1 MSAVAHTSESK
12 STTSASRAVAH
23 GVQAKL
29 QVGPTNDSYE
39 QEADRVA
46 TRVVGSGPTKAGNA
60 GGDGSPSAG
69 GISSPGAPVISRLV
83 QRQEEEP
90 QAKLQRQEEEP
101 QAKLQRQEEEPQAK
115 VQRQEEEEPQ
125 AKVQRQEEEPQTKL
139 QREEEEPQTKLQ
151 RQEEEP
157 QAKLQ
162 RQEEEEAQAS
172 VQRQEEEPQAKLQRQ
187 EEEEAQAKVQ
197 RQEEEEAQTNVQ
209 RQEEEEAQTK
219 VEPRAN
225 VRDKGM
231 YPVLGRVENKLFDN
245 KGKGEAM
252 DDDVRVDMEG
262 RFGADFS
269 QVRIHTGGDAAHMSK
284 ELKAQAF
291 THGSDVFFNDGKY
304 EPDSVRGKILL
315 AHELTHVV
323 QQGAAQQVPEQKVQ
337 QNNAKKD
344 TPVPD
349 PADVK
354 AKKAEKQTEEIEQ
367 QPPEAALGEGAGP
380 EGAAAGVPGTEGETP
395 AAAPPQKDEAKAAEE
410 GKGKEGA
417 EKAEKAT
424 KKGKAKGKGKG
435 KGKKGKG
442 KKGKGKSVGAFLRQT
457 TKATF
462 ESKKAAAT
470 QLAQNQKQKDDPET
484 KLKQTEKAVEPPTDE
499 AQSRANASQVETVDQ
514 VKEPEPDEAKAK
526 EELDTALDKAVP
538 SSLEEV
544 DEFKEEGKGR
554 VVGQAVKGAVVTD
567 TQEVQATYEKIE
579 ETPAPEQPEPSEALP
594 EVETPPETPPLD
606 MGDGV
611 VGTVQEEH
619 TDLSNFENETEAMLE
634 EQAIPVEELE
644 KVDEGDLAEAMGER
658 KKVKEQVKEGPK
670 EVKKLE
676 QEEKQKVD
684 QDLKKEEK
692 EGRKKMQE
700 ERQKGLE
707 GAKGDQ
713 QNTKK
718 TIEQK
723 RKEVTDHINGIYEK
737 ANTTVKQK
745 LEDLEK
751 QALADFDKGQVK
763 ATQAFEDNVNSRINA
778 FKRRR
783 YDRFGGSLLWAKD
796 KLLGMDDL
804 PEVEQIFDSE
814 KSTFIRT
821 IDQLIKQITKE
832 NQRVIQE
839 CKDLVANAK
848 KEIEEYVAG
857 LGPEL
862 QKTGQ
867 EAFTAMKTKL
877 DALDKQINDK
887 EQELQKKLAEKRE
900 AAIQAIEEKI
910 EAMKEEM
917 SGLVSKIGNLLLE
930 VALKF
935 FKWALKK
942 AGFDATQLMNII
954 NKAKSIISAIVNDP
968 IGFIMNLVNAVKG
981 GIDNFVKNI
990 KKHLIGGLISW
1001 LTGAM
1006 ADVPIQL
1013 PDTWDLKGILSLIL
1027 QVLGL
1032 TYDRIRA
1039 KLVKRVGERVVSIV
1053 ETSVEIVKTLITEG
1067 PIGLWEMI
1075 KSKADEIKQQVMDG
1089 IRDWVITQ
1097 LVKQAVIKLVSF
1109 LNPAG
1114 AIVQAIIA
1122 IYNTV
1127 MFFVENW
1134 QRIVEFVDGVFN
1146 SIGNIAKGQISAAS
1160 QKVEQVLAMTIP
1172 IILNFLARLIGLGN
1186 IGKTITG
1193 IIKKVRKPI
1202 DKVVDAVIDKVV
1214 GFAKKVVSKGK
1225 AGAKALKEKGLAV
1238 IQWWKARKKF
1248 KDKSGASHTL
1258 YFQGQGASAKLVIA
1272 STPTEIDKY
1281 LNTVTGDPKTIA
1293 AAKKIVAELK
1303 TITRSKV
1310 KPDEAKKITQKMDE
1324 LSRLLLKLAGTSL
1337 QNVTLPPSAK
1347 WSSGGGSNKFTQV
1360 EELSSKT
1367 VGGGSNP
1374 GTSSP
1379 NGFGLLQTHR
1389 LTEPARGHWVRMHMV
1404 SEKLGGKGIDSNL
1417 VPAPNSINRGAQV
1430 DSFEER
1436 AKDLVANPDQKTK
1449 KPNVIWVK
1457 TQVTRMYPGFK
1468 GTPVPYGPND
1478 FAQSVLFKAGLHY
1491 PVDKNGKTEWRK
1503 ESKVRIV
1510 EYVQIPKPNFGAAG
1524 KISINVHGE
1533 DFISRAIDASNPRR
1547 RLGFAREVIKE
1558 RTINGP
1564 FAAGNIVNFQTR
1576 MNTYWVNELG
1586 SKRGKPFRDNVAA
1599 FAGALRTG
1607 SLDW

>member
-12 STTSASRAVAH
+12 STTRVSRAVAH
-23 GVQAKL
+23 GVQARL

-46 TRVVGSGPTKAGNA
+46 ARVVGSGPTRATSA

-83 QRQEEEP
+83 RRQAEEEP

-101 QAKLQRQEEEPQAK
+101 QAKIQKQEEEPQAKLQRQEDEPQMKMQRQKEEPQAK
-115 VQRQEEEEPQ
+115 VQRQEEEEAQ
-125 AKVQRQEEEPQTKL
+125 TKAQRQEEEPQTKL
-139 QREEEEPQTKLQ
+139 QREEEEPQARLQ

-157 QAKLQ
+157 QAKL
-162 RQEEEEAQAS
+162 
-172 VQRQEEEPQAKLQRQ
+172 QRQEEEPQAKLQRQ

-197 RQEEEEAQTNVQ
+197 RQEEEEAQT
-209 RQEEEEAQTK
+209 K
-219 VEPRAN
+219 IEPRAN
-225 VRDKGM
+225 VRDKQM
-231 YPVLGRVENKLFDN
+231 YPVLGRVENKLFAN

-252 DDDVRVDMEG
+252 EDDVRVDMEG

-269 QVRIHTGGDAAHMSK
+269 QVRIHKGGDAAHMSK
-284 ELKAQAF
+284 ELQAQAF

-337 QNNAKKD
+337 QNNAQKD
-344 TPVPD
+344 APVPD

-354 AKKAEKQTEEIEQ
+354 AKEAEKQTEEIEQ
-367 QPPEAALGEGAGP
+367 QPPGAALGEGAGP
-380 EGAAAGVPGTEGETP
+380 DGATAGMPGTEGEQP
-395 AAAPPQKDEAKAAEE
+395 AASPPQEGEAKDAEE

-417 EKAEKAT
+417 EKAEKGA
-424 KKGKAKGKGKG
+424 KKGKAKGKGKS
-435 KGKKGKG
+435 KEGKG

-462 ESKKAAAT
+462 EGKKAAAS

-526 EELDTALDKAVP
+526 EELDAALNKAVP

-567 TQEVQATYEKIE
+567 TQEVQATYQKIE

-594 EVETPPETPPLD
+594 EIETPPETPPLD

-619 TDLSNFENETEAMLE
+619 TDLSDFENETEAMLE
-634 EQAIPVEELE
+634 EQPIPVEELE
-644 KVDEGDLAEAMGER
+644 KVDEGDLAEAMQER

-751 QALADFDKGQVK
+751 QALADFDKGQAK

-804 PEVEQIFDSE
+804 PEVEQIFESE

-839 CKDLVANAK
+839 CKDLVADAK

-867 EAFTAMKTKL
+867 EALTEMKTKL

-954 NKAKSIISAIVNDP
+954 NKGKAVITAIVDDP

-1006 ADVPIQL
+1006 ADVPIKL

-1075 KSKADEIKQQVMDG
+1075 KAKADEIKQQVMDG

-1214 GFAKKVVSKGK
+1214 GFAKKLVGK
-1225 AGAKALKEKGLAV
+1225 AKKGVGKLKDK
-1238 IQWWKARKKF
+1238 IISWWKVKETFTTKN
-1248 KDKSGASHTL
+1248 GESHSL
-1258 YFQGQGASAKLVIA
+1258 YFKGTGKSAKLVMASDAPKGIEERIEDRRKVASRKTNPKPLNAAQRDALTKAKKLKKDLDTFVAANQQTGKAA
-1272 STPTEIDKY
+1272 STKDIRPDIQTRLVAIRGELVKGDIIPEEEK
-1281 LNTVTGDPKTIA
+1281 LPLTNVTFQMAAGKSSWVKAEPLTKFPGNTTGQDLPA
-1293 AAKKIVAELK
+1293 GGGGPSPAGWVFAQQ
-1303 TITRSKV
+1303 SN
-1310 KPDEAKKITQKMDE
+1310 KPDPSLGTT
-1324 LSRLLLKLAGTSL
+1324 SAGTSRRSV
-1337 QNVTLPPSAK
+1337 N
-1347 WSSGGGSNKFTQV
+1347 
-1360 EELSSKT
+1360 
-1367 VGGGSNP
+1367 
-1374 GTSSP
+1374 
-1379 NGFGLLQTHR
+1379 
-1389 LTEPARGHWVRMHMV
+1389 WVRIHLL
-1404 SEKLGGKGIDSNL
+1404 SHLLHGPAQTWNL
-1417 VPAPNSINRGAQV
+1417 VPGMQGVNRNLRTLEHQTSARLKKGEHL
-1430 DSFEER
+1430 SY
-1436 AKDLVANPDQKTK
+1436 KTEVVYK
-1449 KPNVIWVK
+1449 GGKPIAGTTMTGDEADYPSK
-1457 TQVTRMYPGFK
+1457 IQVTLGKKNEGGEGYTYEAPKPIAGTYGVPGA
-1468 GTPVPYGPND
+1468 VD
-1478 FAQSVLFKAGLHY
+1478 VDALFAGLL
-1491 PVDKNGKTEWRK
+1491 
-1503 ESKVRIV
+1503 SSV
-1510 EYVQIPKPNFGAAG
+1510 EAAHARLVKQGITPTWGIINDNLKITGRPKPWLTEAHKAKIKARITELNTAAG
-1524 KISINVHGE
+1524 
-1533 DFISRAIDASNPRR
+1533 
-1547 RLGFAREVIKE
+1547 L
-1558 RTINGP
+1558 
-1564 FAAGNIVNFQTR
+1564 
-1576 MNTYWVNELG
+1576 
-1586 SKRGKPFRDNVAA
+1586 
-1599 FAGALRTG
+1599 
-1607 SLDW
+1607 

>member
-23 GVQAKL
+23 SVQAKL

-46 TRVVGSGPTKAGNA
+46 ARVVGSRPTGTSNA

-83 QRQEEEP
+83 RRQTEEEPQAKAQRQEEEP
-90 QAKLQRQEEEP
+90 QAKLQRQ
-101 QAKLQRQEEEPQAK
+101 
-115 VQRQEEEEPQ
+115 
-125 AKVQRQEEEPQTKL
+125 
-139 QREEEEPQTKLQ
+139 EEEPQTKLQ

-162 RQEEEEAQAS
+162 RQEEEEAQTKIQRQEEEEPQMK
-172 VQRQEEEPQAKLQRQ
+172 VQRQEEEEPQAKLQRQ
-187 EEEEAQAKVQ
+187 EEEP
-197 RQEEEEAQTNVQ
+197 QTKLQ

-219 VEPRAN
+219 IEPRAN
-225 VRDKGM
+225 VRDKRM
-231 YPVLGRVENKLFDN
+231 YPVLGRVENKLFAN
-245 KGKGEAM
+245 KGKGEVM

-262 RFGADFS
+262 RFGADFR
-269 QVRIHTGGDAAHMSK
+269 QVRIHKGGDAAHMSK

-337 QNNAKKD
+337 QNNAQKD
-344 TPVPD
+344 APVPD

-354 AKKAEKQTEEIEQ
+354 AKEAEKQTEEIEQ

-380 EGAAAGVPGTEGETP
+380 EGVATGVPGTEGEAP
-395 AAAPPQKDEAKAAEE
+395 AGERPTEGEAKAKDAEKTE
-410 GKGKEGA
+410 GKEGA
-417 EKAEKAT
+417 EKADKAT
-424 KKGKAKGKGKG
+424 KKGKAEGKGKS
-435 KGKKGKG
+435 KGTSKKGRGKD

-470 QLAQNQKQKDDPET
+470 QLAQAQKQKDDPET

-526 EELDTALDKAVP
+526 EELDAALDKAVP

-567 TQEVQATYEKIE
+567 TQEVQATYQKIE
-579 ETPAPEQPEPSEALP
+579 ETPEPETQEPSETLP
-594 EVETPPETPPLD
+594 EIETPPETPPLD
-606 MGDGV
+606 MGTGV

-619 TDLSNFENETEAMLE
+619 TDLSDFENETEAMLE
-634 EQAIPVEELE
+634 EQPIPVEELE
-644 KVDEGDLAEAMGER
+644 KVDEGDLAEAMQER

-700 ERQKGLE
+700 ERQKGLA

-718 TIEQK
+718 TIEQQ

-737 ANTTVKQK
+737 ANTTVKEK
-745 LEDLEK
+745 LEALEK
-751 QALADFDKGQVK
+751 QALADFDKGQAK
-763 ATQAFEDNVNSRINA
+763 ATQTFEDNVNSRINA

-804 PEVEQIFDSE
+804 PEVENIFESE

-848 KEIEEYVAG
+848 KEIETYVAG
-857 LGPEL
+857 LGPAL

-867 EAFTAMKTKL
+867 EALTAMKTKL

-954 NKAKSIISAIVNDP
+954 NKGKAVISAIVDDP

-1013 PDTWDLKGILSLIL
+1013 PDTWNLKGILSLIL

-1039 KLVKRVGERVVSIV
+1039 KLVKRLGERVVSIV

-1075 KSKADEIKQQVMDG
+1075 KAKADEIKQQVMDG
-1089 IRDWVITQ
+1089 IRNWVITE

-1134 QRIVEFVDGVFN
+1134 QRIVDFVDGVFN

-1160 QKVEQVLAMTIP
+1160 QKVEQVMAMTIP

-1186 IGKTITG
+1186 IGKTVTG

-1202 DKVVDAVIDKVV
+1202 DRVVDAVIDKVV
-1214 GFAKKVVSKGK
+1214 GFAKKLVGK
-1225 AGAKALKEKGLAV
+1225 AKKGVGKLKDK
-1238 IQWWKARKKF
+1238 IISWWKVKETFTTKN
-1248 KDKSGASHTL
+1248 GESHSL
-1258 YFQGQGASAKLVIA
+1258 YFKGTGKSAKLVMA
-1272 STPTEIDKY
+1272 SDAPKGIEERIEDRRKAASRKT
-1281 LNTVTGDPKTIA
+1281 DPKPLNSAQRDALTKAKRLKKELDSFIA
-1293 AAKKIVAELK
+1293 ANQQKPGQDPSTQDIRPDIQTKLVAIRGELVK
-1303 TITRSKV
+1303 GDIIPEEEELPLTNVTFQMAAGKSSWVKAEPLTKFPGNTTGQDLPAGGGGPSPV
-1310 KPDEAKKITQKMDE
+1310 GWVFAQQSNKPDPSLGTT
-1324 LSRLLLKLAGTSL
+1324 SAGTSRRSV
-1337 QNVTLPPSAK
+1337 N
-1347 WSSGGGSNKFTQV
+1347 
-1360 EELSSKT
+1360 
-1367 VGGGSNP
+1367 
-1374 GTSSP
+1374 
-1379 NGFGLLQTHR
+1379 
-1389 LTEPARGHWVRMHMV
+1389 WVRIHLL
-1404 SEKLGGKGIDSNL
+1404 SHLLHGPAETWNL
-1417 VPAPNSINRGAQV
+1417 VPGMQGVNSNLRVLEHQTSARLKKGEHL
-1430 DSFEER
+1430 SY
-1436 AKDLVANPDQKTK
+1436 KTEVVYK
-1449 KPNVIWVK
+1449 GGKPITGTTMTGDEGDYPSK
-1457 TQVTRMYPGFK
+1457 IQVTLGQKNEGSEGYTYEAPKPIAGTYGVPGA
-1468 GTPVPYGPND
+1468 VD
-1478 FAQSVLFKAGLHY
+1478 VDALFAGLM
-1491 PVDKNGKTEWRK
+1491 
-1503 ESKVRIV
+1503 SSV
-1510 EYVQIPKPNFGAAG
+1510 EAAHARLVKKGVTPTWGIINDNLKITGRPKPWLTKTHQTKIKARITELNTAAG
-1524 KISINVHGE
+1524 
-1533 DFISRAIDASNPRR
+1533 
-1547 RLGFAREVIKE
+1547 L
-1558 RTINGP
+1558 
-1564 FAAGNIVNFQTR
+1564 
-1576 MNTYWVNELG
+1576 
-1586 SKRGKPFRDNVAA
+1586 
-1599 FAGALRTG
+1599 
-1607 SLDW
+1607 